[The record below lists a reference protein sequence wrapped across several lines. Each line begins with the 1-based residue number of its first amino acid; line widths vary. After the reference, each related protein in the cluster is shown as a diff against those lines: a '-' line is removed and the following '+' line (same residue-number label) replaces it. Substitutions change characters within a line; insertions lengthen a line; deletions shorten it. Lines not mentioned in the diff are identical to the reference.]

1 MLGKPGL
8 GTVIDETGPISL
20 FTRTQDLPRVH
31 GGQGGGNRGKQ
42 KAGKRNWR
50 PGGTNGTGKCGRC
63 GRNRHENRAD
73 CPATNAEC
81 NKCHRKGH
89 FANCC
94 RTRAENAAGVGETTQ
109 WLQVLEDGEEVA
121 WLNSSHAE
129 PSGGDP
135 AELRGYTDSCCTASL
150 MSRDKAKG
158 AIVTEKPQ
166 VTTYHQTR
174 RGQTLQANAV
184 AVVAL
189 KARDTLGTERRFH
202 HVFNL
207 VDEDAPTLFST
218 DVLYLGNGT
227 KADKSWVKLKADTG
241 AVITFPVTR
250 PRRLGSFGL
259 PFMKYSLAAVK
270 AREYDEGDQAALVS
284 RATPDLKSM
293 HRRLLDPCPKRLQAT
308 LAEQGVKITTAEA
321 EGASKDCETCQLK
334 NATNKSVPRSASRHQ
349 EPSEFGANVAWD
361 LGHIGERGFNG
372 EHFFSLLVESG
383 TLWWDVKALK
393 RKSEAPDHLTKWIA
407 TNGAPKHLLSDN
419 GGELV
424 GVRVRLIC
432 RDSHVYLSTVPPYQS
447 KVNGVAERA
456 MREVRQLLRVA
467 FHRLKLPT
475 SAWPALLLGIGEVHN
490 KSASLV
496 DKDAASPYKRRFG
509 VAPDLTFVLGDKVA
523 LKPPQSKT
531 AAKTLDLPGKRLTYV
546 ARLDD
551 HNVLLYGQEGK
562 KVTLIR
568 AHPSALTKG
577 CLIQPDKDAHGPC
590 LDQPRLWGD
599 SDSEESAAGDRP
611 PPAARSENR
620 LSAAAQPVP
629 PFREG
634 TIFNRNDFDAEWQSQ
649 QQPRVDTGRSSESTT
664 RSAEARANQA
674 GQYAVARIPNMR
686 EEQFGIVQLL
696 GGTGGRSTRVAW
708 QELESDN
715 TIKPGAL
722 ATVPTRLIKDRIDL
736 DESGAVAQA
745 VRERI
750 KPDEASAVDADALF
764 LSRKK
769 GLPSTTAPTPGEFEL
784 ARLREMTSLLRF
796 GAFGSK
802 THRDRNSM
810 TLNWLLSTKAGS
822 NNEAVAKARL
832 VCRGF
837 LNRVPAETYI
847 GTPSLPFLLLFFIYA
862 LCRNWQLGFLDI
874 CNAFLQVGLKG
885 GEGEAP
891 TVVLS
896 RLPDLPETCPFPDI
910 PKDEYERLK
919 GAREQLREGE
929 TRKIG
934 AAWYGE
940 RSSPRLFG
948 FEFKDTMRDSGFEE
962 IEESVSLRKNH
973 AKPDAITVNHVDD
986 VVGAAADVKR
996 DVFETI
1002 EKRFK
1007 CKDATILKEGGT
1019 HTYLGVQYSLKEGA
1033 VHVSTQQYV
1042 KQLVESNPT
1051 EFLMREKG
1059 PPLREMER
1067 ASVSETSPALQ
1078 REYHEALGVLGWAI
1092 RLTPD
1097 QHVFHSEFGAHSA
1110 CPSVRHLHALKSTL
1124 LALHSHPPAPVC
1136 LKAFEGKPMLYAFC
1150 DAAYNRVEMQCRT
1163 GYKIYVGGSV
1173 LPDIDENVIAW
1184 GTKRHKPRV
1193 ASSTSAEL
1201 LSLLILV
1208 KVLWRYVYVIEK
1220 MWGARPGVLVHI
1232 DSQALSQQLEKKGVS
1247 QEEPRLNPQLKY
1259 VAENMVALN
1268 GDVILVP
1275 RAQQRADALTKMTKW
1290 W

>member
-1 MLGKPGL
+1 
-8 GTVIDETGPISL
+8 
-20 FTRTQDLPRVH
+20 
-31 GGQGGGNRGKQ
+31 
-42 KAGKRNWR
+42 
-50 PGGTNGTGKCGRC
+50 
-63 GRNRHENRAD
+63 
-73 CPATNAEC
+73 
-81 NKCHRKGH
+81 
-89 FANCC
+89 
-94 RTRAENAAGVGETTQ
+94 
-109 WLQVLEDGEEVA
+109 
-121 WLNSSHAE
+121 
-129 PSGGDP
+129 
-135 AELRGYTDSCCTASL
+135 
-150 MSRDKAKG
+150 
-158 AIVTEKPQ
+158 
-166 VTTYHQTR
+166 
-174 RGQTLQANAV
+174 
-184 AVVAL
+184 
-189 KARDTLGTERRFH
+189 
-202 HVFNL
+202 
-207 VDEDAPTLFST
+207 
-218 DVLYLGNGT
+218 
-227 KADKSWVKLKADTG
+227 
-241 AVITFPVTR
+241 
-250 PRRLGSFGL
+250 
-259 PFMKYSLAAVK
+259 MKYALAGVK
-270 AREYDEGDQAALVS
+270 AREYAEGDQAALVS

-407 TNGAPKHLLSDN
+407 TNGAPKHLLS
-419 GGELV
+419 E
-424 GVRVRLIC
+424 
-432 RDSHVYLSTVPPYQS
+432 
-447 KVNGVAERA
+447 
-456 MREVRQLLRVA
+456 
-467 FHRLKLPT
+467 
-475 SAWPALLLGIGEVHN
+475 
-490 KSASLV
+490 
-496 DKDAASPYKRRFG
+496 
-509 VAPDLTFVLGDKVA
+509 
-523 LKPPQSKT
+523 
-531 AAKTLDLPGKRLTYV
+531 
-546 ARLDD
+546 
-551 HNVLLYGQEGK
+551 
-562 KVTLIR
+562 
-568 AHPSALTKG
+568 
-577 CLIQPDKDAHGPC
+577 
-590 LDQPRLWGD
+590 
-599 SDSEESAAGDRP
+599 
-611 PPAARSENR
+611 
-620 LSAAAQPVP
+620 
-629 PFREG
+629 
-634 TIFNRNDFDAEWQSQ
+634 
-649 QQPRVDTGRSSESTT
+649 
-664 RSAEARANQA
+664 
-674 GQYAVARIPNMR
+674 
-686 EEQFGIVQLL
+686 
-696 GGTGGRSTRVAW
+696 
-708 QELESDN
+708 
-715 TIKPGAL
+715 
-722 ATVPTRLIKDRIDL
+722 
-736 DESGAVAQA
+736 
-745 VRERI
+745 
-750 KPDEASAVDADALF
+750 
-764 LSRKK
+764 
-769 GLPSTTAPTPGEFEL
+769 
-784 ARLREMTSLLRF
+784 
-796 GAFGSK
+796 
-802 THRDRNSM
+802 
-810 TLNWLLSTKAGS
+810 
-822 NNEAVAKARL
+822 
-832 VCRGF
+832 
-837 LNRVPAETYI
+837 
-847 GTPSLPFLLLFFIYA
+847 
-862 LCRNWQLGFLDI
+862 
-874 CNAFLQVGLKG
+874 KG